1 MRQTVKE
8 TKSNI
13 REHREELNSLSHS
26 VKRLN
31 EFDAS
36 HRYEMQDH
44 INSTDQKIM
53 TAQVNLESLQ
63 GKRFILFC
71 WGHINIPETQL
82 LKYGTR
88 C

>member
-31 EFDAS
+31 EFDAA

-63 GKRFILFC
+63 GMRLTPFILYTYVMC
-71 WGHINIPETQL
+71 YII
-82 LKYGTR
+82 
-88 C
+88 

>member
-1 MRQTVKE
+1 MKQTVKE

-13 REHREELNSLSHS
+13 REHRQELNSLSHS

-63 GKRFILFC
+63 DKRFMLILIL
-71 WGHINIPETQL
+71 GL
-82 LKYGTR
+82 LQHHFDR
-88 C
+88 I

>member
-1 MRQTVKE
+1 MRATVKE

-13 REHREELNSLSHS
+13 REHRQELNSLSHS

-63 GKRFILFC
+63 GKRFMFYLGLFQQRILFFE
-71 WGHINIPETQL
+71 HLP
-82 LKYGTR
+82 
-88 C
+88 